1 MAVDMFIEMK
11 PIEGESSDDKHQN
24 WIEILSFSQSI
35 TQPVSAAS
43 RTGGRT
49 GGRADFSDWVFT
61 KVMDKATP
69 DLNKFCA
76 LGTHIATVNIEL
88 CLASEEK
95 HVFMKYEL
103 SDVIISSYSVGG
115 SQGDESRPIESLSL
129 AFGKIKWEYTP
140 IDQTGKGAA
149 AAKAEWDLEANKG
162 T

>member
-1 MAVDMFIEMK
+1 MAVDMFVEMK
-11 PIEGESSDDKHQN
+11 PINGESSDDKHKD
-24 WIEILSFSQSI
+24 WIEILSFNQGV
-35 TQPVSAAS
+35 TQPVSSAS

-49 GGRADFSDWVFT
+49 GGRADFSPFCFS

-76 LGTHIATVNIEL
+76 QGTHIATVNVEL

-103 SDVIISSYSVGG
+103 SDVIIQSVTVGG
-115 SQGDESRPIESLSL
+115 SQQDESRPTEDVCM

-149 AAKAEWDLEANKG
+149 AAKAEWDLEANKAA
-162 T
+162 

>member
-1 MAVDMFIEMK
+1 MAVDMFIQME
-11 PIEGESSDDKHQN
+11 PIKGESSDDKHKE
-24 WIEILSFSQSI
+24 WIEMLSFSQGV

-49 GGRADFSDWVFT
+49 GGRADFSDFVFQ

-69 DLNKFCA
+69 ELNKLCA
-76 LGTHIATVNIEL
+76 LGQHIATVNIEL

-103 SDVIISSYSVGG
+103 SDVIISSISVGG
-115 SQGDESRPIESLSL
+115 SQHDESRPIESVSL

-149 AAKAEWDLEANKG
+149 ASKAEWDLEANKAG
-162 T
+162 